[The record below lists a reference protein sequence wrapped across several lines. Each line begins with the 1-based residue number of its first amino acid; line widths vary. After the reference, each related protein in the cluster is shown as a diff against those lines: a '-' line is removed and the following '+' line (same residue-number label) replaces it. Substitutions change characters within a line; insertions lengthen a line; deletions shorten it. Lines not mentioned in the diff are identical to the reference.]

1 MAISIYNI
9 YIIFIYYSI
18 SFGME
23 TINNKLNLNNYDEL
37 SKNINFTS
45 LEVEDQYLSPQI
57 NIKEA
62 ITLFPISYLTYII
75 KGFLPNLTD
84 STEVNNSSNISSLV
98 QYIMQSYC
106 FANYFEEYQK
116 NTSFI
121 YDIIR
126 YSGKSYPDFGDE
138 EGCISSKN
146 AYLLLCISF
155 NLSDPKVYTG
165 KFKLLPFI
173 LNGHSFY
180 GLCTKNTSN
189 CTYILASYL
198 KVLLSNISL
207 LNSSF
212 TLDSY
217 IHYPDKGVLEKYK
230 DRINIYKTIFLII
243 IIYLLLKIIVDI
255 ISIKLFADEEKQKN
269 KKNDS
274 SSSSSSSSCEEEEEE
289 EKSEKKESKEVDA
302 NQPLIEKKE
311 DDLQKISKKE
321 KYPKLYSLYKFLSL
335 KIAFKSLFKNKG
347 KLYDETDLYLIIF
360 FKLISII
367 FKTLYMNIYLMTKTP
382 SKEINNIS
390 FFDGLLTILIKY
402 TSFSDIIFILCES
415 IIVAYKLMS
424 FIRKYTDKNEEPSF
438 KLFLNFF
445 IRIFPS
451 FVITF
456 SIFFLFYFFSEA
468 NMYSSMPEN
477 MFSRTSLQYMRDKLI
492 YCHSCV
498 NDIKS
503 LIPFHMQY
511 NFDET
516 KSECFQFMIIMINL
530 FYCYLFFILLM
541 YIGFK
546 VKNKIFDFFIFI
558 ILLINFVF
566 PNDIICNY
574 QSINDKT
581 LNINLLFGETC
592 STKVTHIFLKYYF
605 LGFFIGLSIFYNNDI
620 THENSLQNSSIYK
633 PFHFLQDIIVYIYLR
648 TFCTKLLIIL
658 LMIIIQFLL
667 SVSFLLYTNGDLQSI
682 LNNGTTDRLNFFD
695 NSLYLNE
702 KTCFAIVFGLMVTIL
717 YTFKN
722 EAIIKAICNNI
733 IVILFNRIGYG
744 YYALIEIMINY
755 IYCFIQLEVQLN
767 AANIL
772 FLLYGIIFYIMFL
785 NLFLVTIIEIPA
797 KILIKQL
804 FGLKTKDKRILKI

>member
-1 MAISIYNI
+1 MAISISHI
-9 YIIFIYYSI
+9 LIIFIYFSI

-23 TINNKLNLNNYDEL
+23 TINNNFNFNNYDEL
-37 SKNINFTS
+37 SQNNNFKNFELI
-45 LEVEDQYLSPQI
+45 EDQYLPPKI
-57 NIKEA
+57 DIREA

-75 KGFLPNLTD
+75 KGFLPNITD
-84 STEVNNSSNISSLV
+84 SNKVNNSSNISSLV
-98 QYIMQSYC
+98 QDIMKSECFTNYID
-106 FANYFEEYQK
+106 EYQK

-126 YSGKSYPDFGDE
+126 YSAKSYPDFGDE
-138 EGCISSKN
+138 EGCISTKN

-155 NLSDPKVYTG
+155 NITHPKDYTG

-180 GLCTKNTSN
+180 GLCTKNTEN
-189 CTYILASYL
+189 CTNILAKGL
-198 KVLLSNISL
+198 KASLSNISL
-207 LNSSF
+207 LNNSYI
-212 TLDSY
+212 LDSY
-217 IHYPDKGVLEKYK
+217 IHNPEKGVSTQYN
-230 DRINIYKTIFLII
+230 DRIMIYQIIVYIIFA
-243 IIYLLLKIIVDI
+243 YLLLKIIFEF

-269 KKNDS
+269 NKND
-274 SSSSSSSSCEEEEEE
+274 SSSSSSSCEEEEEE
-289 EKSEKKESKEVDA
+289 EKSEKKESKEIDV
-302 NQPLIEKKE
+302 NQPLIEKNE
-311 DDLQKISKKE
+311 ELQKISKKE
-321 KYPKLYSLYKFLSL
+321 KYPKLYSLYKILSV
-335 KIAFKSLFKNKG
+335 KIAFRSLFKNKG
-347 KLYDETDLYLIIF
+347 KLYDESDLYLIIF
-360 FKLISII
+360 FKMISII

-390 FFDGLLTILIKY
+390 FFDGLLIILIKY

-468 NMYSSMPEN
+468 NMYLSMPGN
-477 MFSRTSLQYMRDKLI
+477 IFSRTRLQYMREKLI
-492 YCHSCV
+492 YCHSCA
-498 NDIKS
+498 NEIKS

-558 ILLINFVF
+558 ILLINFIF
-566 PNDIICNY
+566 PNDILCKY
-574 QSINDKT
+574 QSITDKT

-592 STKVTHIFLKYYF
+592 STQITHLFLKYYF

-633 PFHFLQDIIVYIYLR
+633 PFHFLQDIIGYIYLR
-648 TFCTKLLIIL
+648 TFYTKLLIII
-658 LMIIIQFLL
+658 LMIIIQLLL
-667 SVSFLLYTNGDLQSI
+667 SVSFLLYTQANLQSI
-682 LNNGTTDRLNFFD
+682 LNNETSDQLKIMNIFD

-767 AANIL
+767 ATNIL
-772 FLLYGIIFYIMFL
+772 FLLYGIIFYIMFI

-797 KILIKQL
+797 
-804 FGLKTKDKRILKI
+804 